1 LYEVLI
7 SKLSKAEAAK
17 AHNQQIENLILTNST
32 IIYTD
37 TFSIEEGKG
46 IRVGVVVYDHLD

>member
-1 LYEVLI
+1 MLI

-17 AHNQQIENLILTNST
+17 AYNQQIENLIFTNST

-37 TFSIEEGKG
+37 VSFIEKGKG
-46 IRVGVVVYDHLD
+46 IGVGVVVYDHSD